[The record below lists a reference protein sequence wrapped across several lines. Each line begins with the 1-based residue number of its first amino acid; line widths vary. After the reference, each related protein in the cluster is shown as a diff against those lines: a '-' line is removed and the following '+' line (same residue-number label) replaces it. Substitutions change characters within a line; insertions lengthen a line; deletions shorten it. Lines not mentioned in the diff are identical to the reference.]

1 MSQTDVPDSGSP
13 PNRSGPPGGRALP
26 RALTHPVLWLL
37 VLVALIGWAAYALVH
52 IPVEVL
58 PEFNFPQVS
67 VFVHLPGATAT
78 ELESLIVYPLEGEI
92 LTLPNL
98 RSVRSSMGNGTVEV
112 DVRFRQGTGSQ
123 LDLQAINGAIDRARR
138 ELPAS
143 VHPFAQIMGNAINEV
158 VDDTVKIPPGVAP
171 AQVQRAVLAYVA
183 PALRALP
190 GVQRVEVYGAGEE
203 ALWIQPDL
211 KAMRR
216 YGVSVTAIAQA
227 VRSQVL
233 LKPAGYVIQ
242 GHGDVFIEA
251 RNLPVHADQLRDI
264 PVSSRTG
271 PIPLHALARIVRSAV
286 PVHNAVS
293 LDGKPSVALT
303 VLKQP
308 GAATTPVTREV
319 ASTLAATLNQ
329 LPRGV
334 HWVPIY
340 DQGHIVHV
348 IGRDLGRNLLI
359 GMVLAVAVLFWVL
372 GAGRGIWVLAVSIP
386 LSLVIGIAALYYAGQ
401 DLNLMTL
408 GALTVA
414 VGFLADDAIIVL
426 ESIYHRW
433 EQHDGHWEGI
443 WRGVRQIVVPDITG
457 TLTNIAIYVP
467 LLFVGG
473 LVGIFFIP
481 FSLAMAFVL
490 LASFVVSLTL
500 IPLGLGFI
508 KAKPGGATASGARV
522 LEKIRHWNE
531 RLFALVMR
539 GPRLSLAITFGV
551 MALSLLGL
559 TLIPIN
565 FLPLPNEGV
574 LLESFTL
581 PPGTSLLETRA
592 AVDRMTRR
600 MLADPDVAHVYA
612 RIGSSGSTTYTEPA
626 YAGEMQVALR
636 KGVNV
641 NALDAL
647 AARIQRESKLP
658 GVQLSVDTPTIERL
672 GESLSG
678 LPQPFVIHVFGRSVA
693 TMRALAEEITTRLKT
708 VPALADIF
716 DDDGYPVTQLTI
728 RPRDAALAGFGM
740 TPASLYAQIDPLLNG
755 QVLAQVPEGNVP
767 LDLYMRL
774 KDAPQR
780 SLDSL
785 SRLPIHTALGWTPLG
800 ALARL
805 QLVQTPNQI
814 EHIAG
819 ARALDILAM
828 PTGPLGS
835 TVAAARRALAG
846 VKLPPGY
853 RIEFGGLIAQLERA
867 ALGLGVATLAA
878 LLLMVGILILQF
890 DGLLVPGILL
900 LEIPLAVTGGM
911 VALLVSGVGLNATG
925 IIGFLTLIGIGLR
938 HSIVLLDRAR
948 RNEAAGM
955 PVEEAVR
962 EAIHVRF
969 RPIVL
974 TVVTAALG
982 MLPTALGFGQGAAP
996 EQGLAVV
1003 ILGGL
1008 LWSAVRATNL
1018 IPALY
1023 LYWRRRQLAR
1033 EAGA

>member
-1 MSQTDVPDSGSP
+1 MPQTTP
-13 PNRSGPPGGRALP
+13 PGPAPGRPGPPAARTVP
-26 RALTHPVLWLL
+26 RALTHPLLWLL
-37 VLVALIGWAAYALVH
+37 VLTAVIGWAAYALVH

-78 ELESLIVYPLEGEI
+78 ELESLVVYPLEGEI
-92 LTLPNL
+92 LALPNL
-98 RSVRSSMGNGTVEV
+98 ESLRSSMGNGTVEV
-112 DVRFRQGTGSQ
+112 DVRFRLGTSSE
-123 LDLQAINGAIDRARR
+123 LDLQAVNGAIDRARR
-138 ELPAS
+138 ELPLSAY
-143 VHPFAQIMGNAINEV
+143 PLAQIMGNAINEV
-158 VDDTVKIPPGVAP
+158 IDDTARIPPGVAP
-171 AQVQRAVLAYVA
+171 AEVERAVLSNVA

-190 GVQRVEVYGAGEE
+190 GVQRVEVYGAGAE
-203 ALWIQPDL
+203 ALWIQPQPE
-211 KAMRR
+211 AMRR

-227 VRSQVL
+227 VRFQVL
-233 LKPAGYVIQ
+233 LKPAGYLSQ
-242 GHGDVFIEA
+242 GHNDVFIEA
-251 RNLPVHADQLRDI
+251 RSLPVHTAQLLDI
-264 PVSSRTG
+264 PVPSRNG
-271 PIPLHALARIVRSAV
+271 PIPLRAVARVVRSAV
-286 PVHNAVS
+286 PTHNAVS

-319 ASTLAATLNQ
+319 VTTLAATLNQ

-334 HWVPIY
+334 RWVPIY
-340 DQGHIVHV
+340 NQGRIVHV
-348 IGRDLGRNLLI
+348 IGVDLGRNLLI

-372 GAGRGIWVLAVSIP
+372 GSGRGIWVLALSIP
-386 LSLVIGIAALYYAGQ
+386 LSLIMGIAALYYAGQ

-426 ESIYHRW
+426 ESIYQRW
-433 EQHDGHWEGI
+433 EQGDEHWQGI
-443 WRGVRQIVVPDITG
+443 WRGVRPIVVPDITG
-457 TLTNIAIYVP
+457 TFTNIAIYVP

-473 LVGIFFIP
+473 LVGIFFLP
-481 FSLAMAFVL
+481 FSLAMAFAL
-490 LASFVVSLTL
+490 LASLVVCLTL

-508 KAKPGGATASGARV
+508 KASPGGATASGARA
-522 LEKIRHWNE
+522 LERIRHWNE
-531 RLFALVMR
+531 RLFGLVMR
-539 GPRLSLAITFGV
+539 GPRLSLALTFGV
-551 MALSLLGL
+551 MLLSLAGL
-559 TLIPIN
+559 VLIPIN

-581 PPGTSLLETRA
+581 PPGSSLLETRA
-592 AVDRMTRR
+592 VVDRMTRR

-612 RIGSSGSTTYTEPA
+612 RIGSSGGTTYTEPA
-626 YAGEMQVALR
+626 YAGEMQVALK
-636 KGVNV
+636 KGVSV
-641 NALDAL
+641 NALDAIGE
-647 AARIQRESKLP
+647 RIQKESQLP

-678 LPQPFVIHVFGRSVA
+678 LPQPFVLHVFGRSVSQ
-693 TMRALAEEITTRLKT
+693 MRVLAEEITQRLKA
-708 VPALADIF
+708 VPALSGIF
-716 DDDGYPVTQLTI
+716 DNDGYPVTQLTI
-728 RPRDAALAGFGM
+728 TPRAAALAASAM

-755 QVLAQVPEGNVP
+755 QVLAQIPEGNVP
-767 LDLYMRL
+767 LELYMRL
-774 KDAPQR
+774 EDAPQR
-780 SLDSL
+780 SLSSL
-785 SRLPIHTALGWTPLG
+785 SRLPIRTAHGWTPLG
-800 ALARL
+800 ILAGLRL
-805 QLVQTPNQI
+805 QQTPNQI

-819 ARALDILAM
+819 ARALDILAT
-828 PTGPLGS
+828 PNGTLGA
-835 TVAAARRALAG
+835 TVAAARQALKG
-846 VKLPPGY
+846 LKLPPGY
-853 RIEFGGLIAQLERA
+853 RIEFGGLFAQLERA
-867 ALGLGVATLAA
+867 ALGLGVASLAA
-878 LLLMVGILILQF
+878 LLLMIGILVLQF

-900 LEIPLAVTGGM
+900 LEIPLAITGGM
-911 VALLVSGVGLNATG
+911 IALLVSGLGLNATG

-962 EAIHVRF
+962 EAIQVRF

-982 MLPTALGFGQGAAP
+982 MLPTALGLGQGAAP

-1023 LYWRRRQLAR
+1023 LYWRRKQLAR
-1033 EAGA
+1033 EARA

>member
-1 MSQTDVPDSGSP
+1 MPQTT
-13 PNRSGPPGGRALP
+13 PPGAAPGRPASPEGTTVP
-26 RALTHPVLWLL
+26 RALTHPLLWLL
-37 VLVALIGWAAYALVH
+37 LLTAVIGWAAYALVH

-67 VFVHLPGATAT
+67 VFVHLPGATAS
-78 ELESLIVYPLEGEI
+78 ELESLVVYPLEGEI
-92 LTLPNL
+92 LSLPNL
-98 RSVRSSMGNGTVEV
+98 ESLRSSMGNGTVEV
-112 DVRFRQGTGSQ
+112 DVRFRQGTSSE
-123 LDLQAINGAIDRARR
+123 LDLQAVNGAIDRARR
-138 ELPAS
+138 ELPLSA
-143 VHPFAQIMGNAINEV
+143 HPLAQIMGNAINEV
-158 VDDTVKIPPGVAP
+158 IDDTARIPPGVAP
-171 AQVQRAVLAYVA
+171 AEVERAVLSNVA

-190 GVQRVEVYGAGEE
+190 GVQRVEVYGAGAE
-203 ALWIQPDL
+203 ALWIQPQPG
-211 KAMRR
+211 AMRR

-227 VRSQVL
+227 VRSQIL
-233 LKPAGYVIQ
+233 LKPAGYLIQ
-242 GHGDVFIEA
+242 GHKDVFIEA
-251 RNLPVHADQLRDI
+251 RSLPVHTAQLLDI
-264 PVSSRTG
+264 PIPSRKG
-271 PIPLHALARIVRSAV
+271 PIPLRAVARVVRSAV
-286 PVHNAVS
+286 PTHNAVS

-319 ASTLAATLNQ
+319 AATLAATLNQ

-334 HWVPIY
+334 RWVPIY
-340 DQGHIVHV
+340 NQGRIVHV
-348 IGRDLGRNLLI
+348 IGVDLGRNLLI

-372 GAGRGIWVLAVSIP
+372 GAGRGIWVLALSIP
-386 LSLVIGIAALYYAGQ
+386 LSLIMGIAALYYAGQ

-426 ESIYHRW
+426 ESIYQRW
-433 EQHDGHWEGI
+433 ERGDEHWQGI
-443 WRGVRQIVVPDITG
+443 WHGVRQIVVPDITG
-457 TLTNIAIYVP
+457 TFTNIAIYVP

-481 FSLAMAFVL
+481 FSLAMAFAL
-490 LASFVVSLTL
+490 LASLVVSLTL
-500 IPLGLGFI
+500 VPLGLGFT
-508 KAKPGGATASGARV
+508 KASPGGATASGARA
-522 LEKIRHWNE
+522 LERIRHWNE
-531 RLFALVMR
+531 RLFGLVMR
-539 GPRLSLAITFGV
+539 GPRLSLALTFGV
-551 MALSLLGL
+551 MLLSLVGL
-559 TLIPIN
+559 VLIPIN

-581 PPGTSLLETRA
+581 APGSSLLETRA
-592 AVDRMTRR
+592 VVDRMTRR

-612 RIGSSGSTTYTEPA
+612 RIGSSGGTTYTEPA
-626 YAGEMQVALR
+626 YAGEMQVALK
-636 KGVNV
+636 KGVSV
-641 NALDAL
+641 NALDAIGE
-647 AARIQRESKLP
+647 RIQKESQLP

-678 LPQPFVIHVFGRSVA
+678 LPQPFVLHVFGRSVSQ
-693 TMRALAEEITTRLKT
+693 MRVLAEEITQRLKT
-708 VPALADIF
+708 VRALSGIF
-716 DDDGYPVTQLTI
+716 DNDGYPVTQLTI
-728 RPRDAALAGFGM
+728 TPHAAALAASAM

-755 QVLAQVPEGNVP
+755 QVLAQIPEGNVP
-767 LDLYMRL
+767 LELYMRL
-774 KDAPQR
+774 EDAPQR
-780 SLDSL
+780 SLASL
-785 SRLPIHTALGWTPLG
+785 SRLPIRTGRGWTPLG
-800 ALARL
+800 ILAGLRL
-805 QLVQTPNQI
+805 QQTPNQI

-819 ARALDILAM
+819 ARALDILAT
-828 PTGPLGS
+828 PNGTLGA
-835 TVAAARRALAG
+835 TVAAARQALKG
-846 VKLPPGY
+846 LKLPPGY
-853 RIEFGGLIAQLERA
+853 RIEFGGLFAQLERS
-867 ALGLGVATLAA
+867 ALGLGVASLAA
-878 LLLMVGILILQF
+878 LLLMIGILVLQF

-900 LEIPLAVTGGM
+900 LEIPLAITGGM

-962 EAIHVRF
+962 EAIQVRF

-982 MLPTALGFGQGAAP
+982 MLPTALGLGQGAAP

-1023 LYWRRRQLAR
+1023 LYWRRKQLDR
-1033 EAGA
+1033 EARA

>member
-1 MSQTDVPDSGSP
+1 MPLTTDSKTGTPPD
-13 PNRSGPPGGRALP
+13 RSSAPAGRSVP
-26 RALTHPVLWLL
+26 RALTHPLLWLL
-37 VLVALIGWAAYALVH
+37 VLMAVIGWATYALVH

-78 ELESLIVYPLEGEI
+78 ELESLVVNPLEGEI
-92 LTLPNL
+92 LALPDL
-98 RSVRSSMGNGTVEV
+98 HSVRSSMGNGTVEV
-112 DVRFRQGTGSQ
+112 DVRFRQGTASQ
-123 LDLQAINGAIDRARR
+123 LDLQAVNGAIDRARR
-138 ELPAS
+138 ALPLSA
-143 VHPFAQIMGNAINEV
+143 HPFAQLMGNAINEV
-158 VDDTVKIPPGVAP
+158 IDDTVQIPPGVAP
-171 AQVQRAVLAYVA
+171 AAVQRAVLAYVA

-203 ALWIQPDL
+203 ALWVQPDP

-216 YGVSVTAIAQA
+216 YGVSITTLAQA

-233 LKPAGYVIQ
+233 LRPAGYLTQ
-242 GHGDVFIEA
+242 GSQDVLIEA
-251 RNLPVHADQLRDI
+251 RHLPIHTAQLLDI
-264 PVSSRTG
+264 PVPSPNG
-271 PIPLHALARIVRSAV
+271 PIPLRALARVVRSAV
-286 PVHNAVS
+286 PTHNAVS

-319 ASTLAATLNQ
+319 AATLAATIDQ
-329 LPRGV
+329 LPHGAR
-334 HWVPIY
+334 WVPIY
-340 DQGHIVHV
+340 NQGHIVHV
-348 IGRDLGRNLLI
+348 IGVDLGRNLLI

-386 LSLVIGIAALYYAGQ
+386 VSLLIGIAALYYAGQ

-433 EQHDGHWEGI
+433 EQGDEHWQGI
-443 WRGVRQIVVPDITG
+443 WRGLRQIVVPDVTG
-457 TLTNIAIYVP
+457 TLTNVAIYVP

-481 FSLAMAFVL
+481 FSLAMAFAL
-490 LASFVVSLTL
+490 LASLGVSLTL
-500 IPLGLGFI
+500 VPLGLGFVR
-508 KAKPGGATASGARV
+508 ATPGGATKGGARA

-531 RLFALVMR
+531 HLFALVMR

-559 TLIPIN
+559 VLIPVN

-581 PPGTSLLETRA
+581 PPGSSLLESRA

-626 YAGEMQVALR
+626 YAGEMQVALKR
-636 KGVNV
+636 GVSV
-641 NALDAL
+641 NALDAIGE
-647 AARIQRESKLP
+647 RIQRESRLP

-678 LPQPFVIHVFGRSVA
+678 LPQPFVVHVFGRHVRE
-693 TMRALAEEITTRLKT
+693 MRKLAEQITARLRT
-708 VPALADIF
+708 VPALSGLF
-716 DDDGYPVTQLTI
+716 DNDGYPVTQLTI
-728 RPRDAALAGFGM
+728 SPRSVALAGYGM
-740 TPASLYAQIDPLLNG
+740 TPASLYAQLDPLLNG
-755 QVLAQVPEGNVP
+755 QLLAQVPEGNVP

-780 SLDSL
+780 SVGSL
-785 SRLPIHTALGWTPLG
+785 ARLPIRTATGWTPLG
-800 ALARL
+800 ALATLR
-805 QLVQTPNQI
+805 LVQTPNQI
-814 EHIAG
+814 DHIAG
-819 ARALDILAM
+819 ARALDIMAT
-828 PTGPLGS
+828 PTGTLGS

-846 VKLPPGY
+846 LKLPPGY
-853 RIEFGGLIAQLERA
+853 RIEFGGLFAQLERS
-867 ALGLGVATLAA
+867 ALGLGVASLAA
-878 LLLMVGILILQF
+878 LVLMIGILILQF

-948 RNEAAGM
+948 QNEAAGM

-1023 LYWRRRQLAR
+1023 LYWRRKQLAR
-1033 EAGA
+1033 EARA

>member
-1 MSQTDVPDSGSP
+1 MPQTTP
-13 PNRSGPPGGRALP
+13 PGPAPGRPGPPAARTVP
-26 RALTHPVLWLL
+26 RALTHPLLWLL
-37 VLVALIGWAAYALVH
+37 VLTAVIGWAAYALVH

-78 ELESLIVYPLEGEI
+78 ELESLVVYPLEGEI
-92 LTLPNL
+92 LALPNL
-98 RSVRSSMGNGTVEV
+98 ESLRSSMGNGTVEV
-112 DVRFRQGTGSQ
+112 DVRFRLGTSSE
-123 LDLQAINGAIDRARR
+123 LDLQAVNGAIDRARR
-138 ELPAS
+138 ELPLSA
-143 VHPFAQIMGNAINEV
+143 HPLAQIMGNAINEV
-158 VDDTVKIPPGVAP
+158 IDDTARIPPGVAP
-171 AQVQRAVLAYVA
+171 AEVERAVLSNVA

-190 GVQRVEVYGAGEE
+190 GVQRVEVYGAGAE
-203 ALWIQPDL
+203 ALWIQPQPE
-211 KAMRR
+211 AMRR

-227 VRSQVL
+227 VRFQVL
-233 LKPAGYVIQ
+233 LKPAGYLSQ
-242 GHGDVFIEA
+242 GHNDVFIEA
-251 RNLPVHADQLRDI
+251 RSLPVHTAQLLDI
-264 PVSSRTG
+264 PVPSRNG
-271 PIPLHALARIVRSAV
+271 PIPLRAVARVVRSAV
-286 PVHNAVS
+286 PTHNAVS

-319 ASTLAATLNQ
+319 VTTLAATLNQ

-334 HWVPIY
+334 RWVPIY
-340 DQGHIVHV
+340 NQGRIVHV
-348 IGRDLGRNLLI
+348 IGVDLGRNLLI

-372 GAGRGIWVLAVSIP
+372 GSGRGIWVLALSIP
-386 LSLVIGIAALYYAGQ
+386 LSLIMGIAALYYAGQ

-426 ESIYHRW
+426 ESIYQRW
-433 EQHDGHWEGI
+433 EQGDEHWQGI

-457 TLTNIAIYVP
+457 TFTNIAIYVP

-481 FSLAMAFVL
+481 FSLAMAFAL
-490 LASFVVSLTL
+490 LASLVVSLTL

-508 KAKPGGATASGARV
+508 KASPGGATASGARA
-522 LEKIRHWNE
+522 LERIRHWNE
-531 RLFALVMR
+531 RLFGLVMR
-539 GPRLSLAITFGV
+539 GPRLSLALTFGV
-551 MALSLLGL
+551 MLLSLAGL
-559 TLIPIN
+559 VLIPIN

-581 PPGTSLLETRA
+581 PPGSSLLETRA
-592 AVDRMTRR
+592 VVDRMTRR

-612 RIGSSGSTTYTEPA
+612 RIGSSGGTTYTEPA
-626 YAGEMQVALR
+626 YAGEMQVALK
-636 KGVNV
+636 KGVSV
-641 NALDAL
+641 NALDAIGE
-647 AARIQRESKLP
+647 RIQKESQLP

-678 LPQPFVIHVFGRSVA
+678 LPQPFVLHVFGRSVSQ
-693 TMRALAEEITTRLKT
+693 MRVLAEEITQRLKA
-708 VPALADIF
+708 VPALSGIF
-716 DDDGYPVTQLTI
+716 DNDGYPVTQLTI
-728 RPRDAALAGFGM
+728 TPRAAALAASAM

-755 QVLAQVPEGNVP
+755 QVLAQIPEGNVP
-767 LDLYMRL
+767 LELYMRL
-774 KDAPQR
+774 EDAPQR
-780 SLDSL
+780 SLSSL
-785 SRLPIHTALGWTPLG
+785 SRLPIRTAHGWTPLG
-800 ALARL
+800 ILAGLRL
-805 QLVQTPNQI
+805 QQTPNQI

-819 ARALDILAM
+819 ARALDILAT
-828 PTGPLGS
+828 PNGTLGA
-835 TVAAARRALAG
+835 TVAAARQALKG
-846 VKLPPGY
+846 LKLPPGY
-853 RIEFGGLIAQLERA
+853 RIEFGGLFAQLERA
-867 ALGLGVATLAA
+867 ALGLGVASLAA
-878 LLLMVGILILQF
+878 LLLMIGILVLQF

-900 LEIPLAVTGGM
+900 LEIPLAITGGM
-911 VALLVSGVGLNATG
+911 IALLVSGLGLNATG

-962 EAIHVRF
+962 EAIQVRF

-982 MLPTALGFGQGAAP
+982 MLPTALGLGQGAAP

-1023 LYWRRRQLAR
+1023 LYWRRKQLAR
-1033 EAGA
+1033 EARA